1 MRIAGISGSLEERE
15 SVTLLPDP
23 GQKEL
28 WCPIISADDHVL
40 EPPSLFEGRLPA
52 SLNDE
57 APYLVEDDQGLPF
70 WVVEGAHIPIMIG
83 NGSSGRPSGEWKN
96 TAQRYEDFRPG
107 VADSSA
113 RLSDM
118 DLNGVWASV
127 CFPSL
132 VWGFAGRVFASFDDQ
147 QLGRACV
154 RAYNDWMIEEWCAS
168 SRERYIPCQ
177 IPWLADPQAAA
188 QDIEANAVRGFRA
201 VTFPESPDRLGF
213 PSIYSG
219 QWDNFFHACAETETV
234 INLHV
239 GSSGW
244 VQRPSADSPVEVA
257 VALFPLSGMSA
268 LVDWLYA
275 RIPLR
280 FPRIK
285 IALSEAGVSWVPM
298 MKERL
303 QRAYHHVKETGAWT
317 SHDPHPNDVLQ
328 RNVWFNSIEDPSAFH
343 MLELIGEDRILV
355 EQDYPHADSTW
366 PETQALLR
374 SDLGHLEG
382 AVVQKIAFKNAAN
395 LYRHPEPPLDWVQRS
410 IVGSPSYQARSQKRE

>member
-1 MRIAGISGSLEERE
+1 M
-15 SVTLLPDP
+15 
-23 GQKEL
+23 
-28 WCPIISADDHVL
+28 
-40 EPPSLFEGRLPA
+40 
-52 SLNDE
+52 
-57 APYLVEDDQGLPF
+57 
-70 WVVEGAHIPIMIG
+70 
-83 NGSSGRPSGEWKN
+83 
-96 TAQRYEDFRPG
+96 
-107 VADSSA
+107 
-113 RLSDM
+113 
-118 DLNGVWASV
+118 
-127 CFPSL
+127 
-132 VWGFAGRVFASFDDQ
+132 
-147 QLGRACV
+147 

-188 QDIEANAVRGFRA
+188 KDIEANAGRGFRA

-219 QWDNFFHACAETETV
+219 QWDNFFHACEETETV

-303 QRAYHHVKETGAWT
+303 QRAYRHVKETGAWT
-317 SHDPHPNDVLQ
+317 SHDPHPNEVLQ
-328 RNVWFNSIEDPSAFH
+328 RNVWFNSIEDPSAFR
-343 MLELIGEDRILV
+343 MLELIGEDRILI

-382 AVVQKIAFKNAAN
+382 AVVQKIAFKNAAS
-395 LYRHPEPPLDWVQRS
+395 LYRHPEPRLDWVQRS
-410 IVGSPSYQARSQKRE
+410 IVGSPSYQPRSAAK